1 MCAPVATAQY
11 HHHHPEQAES
21 DVADHGTIVR
31 RRTLL
36 RAGAA
41 VAGGAAI
48 VAGGSATPA
57 TAFPKRARRTADLT
71 HRLVRTFPSFF
82 GPQVVFDEVVNDF
95 STSGFFSKKWTLEE
109 HIGTHIDTPGH
120 FDEGNSL
127 VDQIGPENLVAPVV
141 VIDITAKAAE
151 DPNAV
156 VTPDDLVAFERRH
169 GRIPDRALVCMNS
182 GWAAKV
188 DDGDA
193 FRGGAGFPDLN
204 FPGFSIDATDWLVA
218 KRDPVGIGLDTMSLD
233 PGDSADFAVHVE
245 FLASGRY
252 GIESM
257 ANLDRIPPRGALAFV
272 GPVPWEDGSGSPCRV
287 IAAW

>member
-1 MCAPVATAQY
+1 MCAPVATAQH
-11 HHHHPEQAES
+11 HHHHPDRTGS
-21 DVADHGTIVR
+21 DVADHGTFVTR
-31 RRTLL
+31 RGML
-36 RAGAA
+36 RASAA
-41 VAGGAAI
+41 LAGGAAI
-48 VAGGSATPA
+48 VAAGSATPA
-57 TAFPKRARRTADLT
+57 TAFPKRSRRTADLT

-95 STSGFFSKKWTLEE
+95 STSGFFSKRWTFEE

-169 GRIPDRALVCMNS
+169 GRIPERALVCMNS

-218 KRDPVGIGLDTMSLD
+218 NRDPVGIGLDTMSLD
-233 PGDSADFAVHVE
+233 PGNSADFAVHVE

>member
-1 MCAPVATAQY
+1 MCAPVATGQH
-11 HHHHPEQAES
+11 HHHHPDQAGSE
-21 DVADHGTIVR
+21 VADHGTIVH

-48 VAGGSATPA
+48 VAAGSATPA
-57 TAFPKRARRTADLT
+57 AAFPKRARRTADLT

-95 STSGFFSKKWTLEE
+95 STSGFFSKRWTLEE

-218 KRDPVGIGLDTMSLD
+218 KRDPVGIGST
-233 PGDSADFAVHVE
+233 P
-245 FLASGRY
+245 
-252 GIESM
+252 
-257 ANLDRIPPRGALAFV
+257 
-272 GPVPWEDGSGSPCRV
+272 
-287 IAAW
+287 

>member
-11 HHHHPEQAES
+11 HHHHPDQAGSE
-21 DVADHGTIVR
+21 VADHGTIVR

-95 STSGFFSKKWTLEE
+95 STSGFFSKRWTLEE

-233 PGDSADFAVHVE
+233 PGNSADFAVHVE

>member
-1 MCAPVATAQY
+1 
-11 HHHHPEQAES
+11 
-21 DVADHGTIVR
+21 VADHGTIVH

-48 VAGGSATPA
+48 VAAGSATPA
-57 TAFPKRARRTADLT
+57 AAFPKRARRTADLT

-95 STSGFFSKKWTLEE
+95 STSGFFSKRWTLEE

-233 PGDSADFAVHVE
+233 PGNSADFAVHVE

>member
-11 HHHHPEQAES
+11 HHHHPDQAGSE
-21 DVADHGTIVR
+21 VADQGTIVR

-95 STSGFFSKKWTLEE
+95 STSGFFSKRWTLEE

-233 PGDSADFAVHVE
+233 PGNSADFAVHVE

-272 GPVPWEDGSGSPCRV
+272 GPVPWEDGSGSPCRI

>member
-1 MCAPVATAQY
+1 MCAPVATGQH
-11 HHHHPEQAES
+11 HHHHPDQAGSE
-21 DVADHGTIVR
+21 VADHGTIVH

-48 VAGGSATPA
+48 VAAGSATPA
-57 TAFPKRARRTADLT
+57 AAFPKRARRTADLT

-95 STSGFFSKKWTLEE
+95 STSGFFSKRWTLEE

-233 PGDSADFAVHVE
+233 PGNSADFAVHVE

>member
-1 MCAPVATAQY
+1 MCAPVATGQH
-11 HHHHPEQAES
+11 HHHHPDQAGSE
-21 DVADHGTIVR
+21 VADHGTIVH

-48 VAGGSATPA
+48 VAAGSATPA
-57 TAFPKRARRTADLT
+57 AAFPKRARRTADLT

-95 STSGFFSKKWTLEE
+95 STSGFFSKRWTLEE

-233 PGDSADFAVHVE
+233 PGNSADFAVHVE

-257 ANLDRIPPRGALAFV
+257 ANLDRIPPRGTLAFV

>member
-82 GPQVVFDEVVNDF
+82 GAQVVFDEVVNDF

-141 VIDITAKAAE
+141 VIDITARAAE

>member
-11 HHHHPEQAES
+11 HHHHPDQAGS
-21 DVADHGTIVR
+21 DVADRGTIVR
-31 RRTLL
+31 RRTVL

-48 VAGGSATPA
+48 VAAGSATPA

-82 GPQVVFDEVVNDF
+82 GPQAVFDEVVNDF
-95 STSGFFSKKWTLEE
+95 STTGFFSKRWTFEE

-141 VIDITAKAAE
+141 VIDITAKAVE

-169 GRIPDRALVCMNS
+169 GRIPDRALVCMDS

-218 KRDPVGIGLDTMSLD
+218 RRDPVGIGLDTMSLD
-233 PGDSADFAVHVE
+233 PGNSADFAVHVE

>member
-1 MCAPVATAQY
+1 MCAPVATAQ
-11 HHHHPEQAES
+11 HHHDHPDRTSS
-21 DVADHGTIVR
+21 DAADLSTIMSR
-31 RRTLL
+31 RGML
-36 RAGAA
+36 RASAA
-41 VAGGAAI
+41 LAGGAAV
-48 VAGGSATPA
+48 VAVGSATPA
-57 TAFPKRARRTADLT
+57 AALPKGARRTADLT

-95 STSGFFSKKWTLEE
+95 STTGFFSKRWTFEE

-127 VDQIGPENLVAPVV
+127 VDQIGPENLVAPLV
-141 VIDITAKAAE
+141 VIDITAKAAD

-169 GRIPDRALVCMNS
+169 GRIPDRGLVCMNS

-188 DDGDA
+188 DEGDA

-204 FPGFSIDATDWLVA
+204 FPGFSVDATDWLVA
-218 KRDPVGIGLDTMSLD
+218 RRDPVGIGLDTMSLD
-233 PGDSADFAVHVE
+233 PGNSADFAVHVE

-252 GIESM
+252 GIESL

>member
-1 MCAPVATAQY
+1 MCAPVATAQH
-11 HHHHPEQAES
+11 HHHHPDRASPDAGQS
-21 DVADHGTIVR
+21 TIMSR
-31 RRTLL
+31 RGML
-36 RAGAA
+36 RASAA
-41 VAGGAAI
+41 IAGGAAV
-48 VAGGSATPA
+48 VAAGSATPA
-57 TAFPKRARRTADLT
+57 AAFPKRARRTADLT

-82 GPQVVFDEVVNDF
+82 GPQAVFDEVINDF
-95 STSGFFSKKWTLEE
+95 ETSGFFSKEWTLEE
-109 HIGTHIDTPGH
+109 HIGTHLDTPGH
-120 FDEGNSL
+120 FDEGNLL

-141 VIDITAKAAE
+141 VVDITAKAAE
-151 DPNAV
+151 DPNAM

-169 GRIPDRALVCMNS
+169 GRIPERALVCMNS

-204 FPGFSIDATDWLVA
+204 FPGFSVDATDWLVP
-218 KRDPVGIGLDTMSLD
+218 KRNPVGIGLDTMSLD
-233 PGDSADFAVHVE
+233 PGNSTDFAVHVE

-272 GPVPWEDGSGSPCRV
+272 GPVPWEDGSGAPCRV